1 MKRVAFVLTALV
13 LSVSLAMAG
22 GTKDASGSAKPYAGK
37 TLTVL
42 YMSSVYADAAR
53 QMAKEFEELT
63 GAKVDVVDFPYV
75 TLHEKAL
82 LDLTSGATSAY
93 DVVDVAS
100 QWDGEF
106 FPFLTDLAPFIKK
119 DNYDMS
125 VWIENVFNNCGKWQ
139 NTVIGI
145 PNANTPQVF
154 AYRTDLFP
162 NGIPDTWDAYR
173 KKAIELT
180 KNGMYGATIS
190 EAPGQLGGVFD
201 YILWSMGGA
210 WADENWN
217 VTINSPEARKAL
229 THLYEMNKKAMHPA
243 NLTWGIEESSKAFL
257 DGKAAVCE
265 TWPTLG
271 ITQNADN
278 PAKSKIVG
286 KWALSVIPHERTG
299 VTLLSAWDLAI
310 PKSSKNKDLAWEWIK
325 MYTSAEKQQKFYDD
339 FRIFSPRK
347 AFWEQPSIKNS
358 SLYPLRKALDTANMW
373 WRIAASVEA
382 DTALNTAI
390 SAYLS
395 DQADLEKTIK
405 TMEEGLKTALKN
417 SPPEKG
423 IKNYNR

>member
-1 MKRVAFVLTALV
+1 MKKILMMILSLTLIISCLTGCKKNSAV
-13 LSVSLAMAG
+13 
-22 GTKDASGSAKPYAGK
+22 SAKPYAGQ

-53 QMAKEFEELT
+53 QMVAEFEEAT

-82 LDLTSGATSAY
+82 LDLTSGTTGAY
-93 DVVDVAS
+93 DVIDVAS

-106 FPFLTDLAPFIKK
+106 SPFLTDLEPFIKK

-145 PNANTPQVF
+145 PNASTPQVF
-154 AYRTDLFP
+154 AYRTDLLP
-162 NGIPDTWDAYR
+162 DGIPKTWEEYR
-173 KKAIELT
+173 KVASDLT
-180 KNGMYGATIS
+180 KDGMYGTTIS

-201 YILWSMGGA
+201 YILWSMGGS
-210 WADENWN
+210 WADEDWN
-217 VTINSPEARKAL
+217 VTINSPEARNAL
-229 THLYEMNKKAMHPA
+229 KHLYEINKNAMHAA
-243 NLTWGIEESSKAFL
+243 NLTWGVEESVKAFL

-271 ITQNADN
+271 ITQNGDN
-278 PAKSKIVG
+278 PEKSKVVG
-286 KWALSVIPHERTG
+286 KWALDVIPFEKTG

-310 PKSSKNKDLAWEWIK
+310 PKSSKNKELAWEWIK
-325 MYTSAEKQQKFYDD
+325 MYTAAEKQQKFYED
-339 FRIFSPRK
+339 FAILSPRK
-347 AFWEQPSIKNS
+347 AFWEQDSIKNS
-358 SLYPLRKALDTANMW
+358 SLYPLRTALDTANMW

-382 DTALNTAI
+382 DTALNIAV

-405 TMEEGLKTALKN
+405 IMEEGLKTALKN
-417 SPPEKG
+417 SPPESG